1 MPAPPTMTRAALDGL
16 KWALAFSLA
25 AIMLL
30 VLQFPV
36 AAQTQTQTQ
45 TPGPPAQARRS
56 GLEFMGPALQA
67 MQREDAQ
74 NPGMLWVKEG
84 AALWGK
90 SAGKSNQSCASCHG
104 EAASSMRG
112 VATRYPQWDAASGKP
127 INLGQRISQ
136 CRQQRQQAPALLPEG
151 EERLSLETFV
161 AHQSRG
167 MPLAPPKDA
176 RLDAATEEGQRRY
189 QQRIGQLNLSCAQC
203 HDAQAGKRLAGA
215 LIPQAH
221 AAGYPTYRLEWQG
234 IGSLQR
240 RLRTCMTGVRA
251 EAPPYD
257 AQALVELELYLAVR
271 GAGMLIE
278 TPAVRP

>member
-16 KWALAFSLA
+16 KWAPAFSLA

-36 AAQTQTQTQ
+36 AAQTQ

-67 MQREDAQ
+67 MQRDDAQ

-84 AALWGK
+84 AALWSK
-90 SAGKSNQSCASCHG
+90 PAGKSNQSCSSCHG
-104 EAASSMRG
+104 EASSSMRG
-112 VATRYPQWDAASGKP
+112 VAARFPQWDAASGKP
-127 INLGQRISQ
+127 INLGQKISQ
-136 CRQQRQQAPALLPEG
+136 CRQQRQQGEALEPEG

-167 MPLAPPKDA
+167 MPLAPPKDT
-176 RLDAATEEGQRRY
+176 RLEEALRSGQQRY

-221 AAGYPTYRLEWQG
+221 AAGYPTSRLEWQG

-240 RLRTCMTGVRA
+240 RLRACMTGVRA

-271 GAGMLIE
+271 GAGMPVE